1 VENKNSILI
10 KGIKI
15 NDDKTNLMIAT
26 AIVAVIYGIVG
37 SVMAISKDSEKLAT
51 SFTLMGAGISI
62 AVMLLFIFFCK
73 SKLMMENG
81 NFTLNAQDIRIKKY
95 KIHSFWGLEKAI
107 SISTDE
113 EDFLIFPMVSKYQKR
128 KLANNLKILE
138 DELKSQNVLEGKY
151 QISWLKT
158 MCYWIVSFL
167 MMYLPMIAFEII
179 K

>member
-1 VENKNSILI
+1 MENKNSILI

-15 NDDKTNLMIAT
+15 NDDRTNLMIAT

-73 SKLMMENG
+73 SKLMMENR

-95 KIHSFWGLEKAI
+95 KI
-107 SISTDE
+107 
-113 EDFLIFPMVSKYQKR
+113 QK
-128 KLANNLKILE
+128 
-138 DELKSQNVLEGKY
+138 
-151 QISWLKT
+151 
-158 MCYWIVSFL
+158 
-167 MMYLPMIAFEII
+167 II
-179 K
+179 E

>member
-1 VENKNSILI
+1 MENKNSILI

-15 NDDKTNLMIAT
+15 NDDKTNLMIAI
-26 AIVAVIYGIVG
+26 AIVAAIYGIAG
-37 SVMAISKDSEKLAT
+37 SVMVISKDSEKLAN
-51 SFTLMGAGISI
+51 SFTLIGAGISI
-62 AVMLLFIFFCK
+62 AVMLLFIFFK
-73 SKLMMENG
+73 SKLLLENG

-95 KIHSFWGLEKAI
+95 KIHSFFGLEKAI

-138 DELKSQNVLEGKY
+138 GELKSQNVLEGKF

-158 MCYWIVSFL
+158 MCYWVVSFL
-167 MMYLPMIAFEII
+167 MIYLPMITFEII